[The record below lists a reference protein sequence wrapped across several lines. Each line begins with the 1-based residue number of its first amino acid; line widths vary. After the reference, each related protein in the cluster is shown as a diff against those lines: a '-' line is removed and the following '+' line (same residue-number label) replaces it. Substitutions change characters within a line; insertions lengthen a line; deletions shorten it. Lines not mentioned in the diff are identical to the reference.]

1 MTRVSLHRAIT
12 VSAGVLALAVIAEP
26 LQYQSDGSF
35 VLESP
40 AFAQAGGNGRG
51 QGNGQGGN
59 QGGGQGG
66 GNQGGGQGA
75 GNGGNQGGGQGASN
89 GGNQGGGQ
97 GGGQGG
103 NQGGG
108 QGASNGGNQGGGQG
122 GGQGAQ
128 GAGGNGQ
135 SNGNGQSQGQG
146 QGESSGRGTIASAL
160 GGLNAAHA
168 SETAL
173 ENAAPNSRVGLIAAY
188 NERVAATDQALA
200 DLPASRP
207 RSRMAN

>member
-1 MTRVSLHRAIT
+1 MRSAGLLAHGGINARVSLHRAIT

-35 VLESP
+35 VLWSP

-51 QGNGQGGN
+51 QGNGQGR
-59 QGGGQGG
+59 GQG
-66 GNQGGGQGA
+66 
-75 GNGGNQGGGQGASN
+75 
-89 GGNQGGGQ
+89 
-97 GGGQGG
+97 GG

-146 QGESSGRGTIASAL
+146 QGESNGRGAIASAL

-173 ENAAPNSRVGLIAAY
+173 ENAAPNSSVGLIAAY
-188 NERVAATDQALA
+188 SERVAATDQALA
-200 DLPASRP
+200 DLPGLEAA